1 LLSTSAAIIVTRV
14 STAEDLGNQV
24 STQLLDNPR
33 ALAITAAI
41 LIMLGLIPGMPNL
54 VFLLLGGAV
63 GGLAYMIAQRKQ
75 LTSGSAEP
83 EVAAP
88 VATPEG
94 GESRELTWQD
104 VQPVDVIGLE
114 VGYRLIPL
122 VDREQGGQLMN
133 RIKGVRRKLSQE
145 LGFLVQ
151 SVHIRDNLDLSPNA
165 YRITLN
171 GVPVGEAEVFVD
183 REMAINPG
191 RVFGELKGTPAQD
204 PAFGLEAVWIDAGQR
219 DQAQTMGYTVVDA
232 STVVATHLSEL
243 LQAHAHELLGH
254 DEVQQL
260 LDNLAQVAPKL
271 VEDLV
276 PKLLPLAVVL
286 RVLQNLLQEGV
297 PIRDMRTIAETLAE
311 QATKSQDAGA
321 LTAAVRVAL
330 ARSIVQQVV
339 GPVGEIPVI
348 VLEPG
353 LERLLQQTL
362 ANAGEDGAGIEP
374 GMLEQLQGALQNT
387 AQQHE
392 VSGQESVLLV
402 AASIRQWMAKFV
414 RHSVPGLRV
423 LSYNEIPDNRQIKVV
438 STIGRNDQEG

>member
-1 LLSTSAAIIVTRV
+1 
-14 STAEDLGNQV
+14 
-24 STQLLDNPR
+24 
-33 ALAITAAI
+33 
-41 LIMLGLIPGMPNL
+41 
-54 VFLLLGGAV
+54 
-63 GGLAYMIAQRKQ
+63 
-75 LTSGSAEP
+75 
-83 EVAAP
+83 
-88 VATPEG
+88 
-94 GESRELTWQD
+94 
-104 VQPVDVIGLE
+104 
-114 VGYRLIPL
+114 
-122 VDREQGGQLMN
+122 
-133 RIKGVRRKLSQE
+133 
-145 LGFLVQ
+145 
-151 SVHIRDNLDLSPNA
+151 
-165 YRITLN
+165 
-171 GVPVGEAEVFVD
+171 
-183 REMAINPG
+183 
-191 RVFGELKGTPAQD
+191 
-204 PAFGLEAVWIDAGQR
+204 
-219 DQAQTMGYTVVDA
+219 MGYTVVDA

-243 LQAHAHELLGH
+243 LQSHAHELLGH

-311 QATKSQDAGA
+311 QATKSQDAIT